1 MSQIV
6 VTSPELST
14 TAVFREN
21 STDALL
27 DPSDCVGRDKS
38 TANSVDGLNHSV
50 PRDEESVALSS
61 GGNSLGGWLLFV
73 GGMEDWMGTASANFS
88 TSLCLPH
95 LQNAAKVR
103 DILKIET
110 LPNKKHWASYTIHGI
125 HKCETN
131 MVREMGK

>member
-1 MSQIV
+1 MSQIA

-27 DPSDCVGRDKS
+27 DPSNCVGREKS
-38 TANSVDGLNHSV
+38 TANSVDGLNHFV
-50 PRDEESVALSS
+50 LRDGKSVALSS
-61 GGNSLGGWLLFV
+61 GGNSLGGRLLFV
-73 GGMEDWMGTASANFS
+73 GGVENWMGTASVNLS

-103 DILKIET
+103 DILEIET

-131 MVREMGK
+131 MIREMGK